1 MAAIPQT
8 SGAVNG
14 FFKPSMITLSASD
27 TLTYSGGTRQVLV
40 IHNITAGALT
50 PLVDGAGASAAVPIP
65 GTGKTYDASAG
76 TSIALAAGECAVVS
90 LDTIPEFVKGAVTV
104 TGGTGCKAWIA
115 TF

>member
-14 FFKPSMITLSASD
+14 LFKPAAITLGASD
-27 TLTYSGGTRQVLV
+27 TLTYAASSRQVLV

-50 PLVDGAGASAAVPIP
+50 PLIDGAGASAAVPIP
-65 GTGKTYDASAG
+65 GTGKTYDATGG
-76 TSIALAAGECAVVS
+76 TSIALAAGEIAVVS

-104 TGGTGCKAWIA
+104 TGASGARAWIA